1 MKLCERKGVM
11 CECITDHSVCN
22 SDNCHRKLPDAK
34 STSGL
39 KVVISGE
46 GRPSKSW
53 LEIYTE
59 NIEKETARKIFA
71 DIDNASSPYIG
82 RTLMLNRYIKD
93 TDVEKL
99 KKKYGVED

>member
-1 MKLCERKGVM
+1 MSDSLRDDAFKATRNA
-11 CECITDHSVCN
+11 ECKPKIVAI
-22 SDNCHRKLPDAK
+22 KK
-34 STSGL
+34 
-39 KVVISGE
+39 

-71 DIDNASSPYIG
+71 DIDNLSSPYIG

-99 KKKYGVED
+99 KKKYGVEDCSKK

>member
-1 MKLCERKGVM
+1 MSDSLRDDVFKAIRNA
-11 CECITDHSVCN
+11 ECKPKIV
-22 SDNCHRKLPDAK
+22 A
-34 STSGL
+34 
-39 KVVISGE
+39 IGE

-82 RTLMLNRYIKD
+82 RALMLNRYIKD
-93 TDVEKL
+93 IDVEKL
-99 KKKYGVED
+99 KKKYGVKN